1 MKIKSYEGFV
11 ANKRLVESRR
21 QVIIN
26 VLEQFE
32 EIKPIMNEA
41 LLIVEFGIF
50 DEGFD
55 NLNEEN
61 LISKMKAKFD
71 AAVEIA
77 KEKGKQALTT
87 SQEVIIKLGGKIA
100 SIIKLI
106 VEKLK
111 EWVDAAWTAAKSA
124 YASGAQSKIK
134 EITAAIEKKSEESK
148 NLLLKEVKQGKQ
160 VVSATV
166 GWITSG
172 FVKDT
177 AKAAQEAASEDVK
190 EAFEIAILDSINEAV
205 INGDIDFTDL
215 VKESDDHGHGPS
227 IPFVSAI
234 AHKMHHIPPFNLL
247 DKVKQAAEKVAKG
260 TLGKLSYYAT
270 ELAGAPGPFEFLALA
285 GIIGIIAEVQV
296 KGIAKHALLN
306 AIPGLG
312 TIASIISN
320 VAMLLAVIGIIEAIM
335 SKDSEEGEKAH

>member
-1 MKIKSYEGFV
+1 MKLKSYEGFI

-71 AAVEIA
+71 AAVEVA
-77 KEKGKQALTT
+77 KEKGKQALTK

-111 EWVDAAWTAAKSA
+111 EWVAAAWSAAKSA
-124 YASGAQSKIK
+124 YASGAQAKVK

-148 NLLLKEVKQGKQ
+148 NLLLKEIKQGKQ

-177 AKAAQEAASEDVK
+177 ATAAQQAASEDIK

-215 VKESDDHGHGPS
+215 VQEGDAHGPS

-270 ELAGAPGPFEFLALA
+270 ELAGAPGPFEFIALA

-296 KGIAKHALLN
+296 KGIAKHALLG

-320 VAMLLAVIGIIEAIM
+320 VAMLLAVVGIIETLM
-335 SKDSEEGEKAH
+335 SKDSEEGEKTT

>member
-1 MKIKSYEGFV
+1 MKIKSYEGFI
-11 ANKRLVESRR
+11 ANKKLVESRR

-71 AAVEIA
+71 AAVEVA
-77 KEKGKQALTT
+77 KEKGKQALTK

-134 EITAAIEKKSEESK
+134 EITAAIEKKSDESK

-190 EAFEIAILDSINEAV
+190 EAFEIAILNSINEAV

-215 VKESDDHGHGPS
+215 VKESDEHGPS

-296 KGIAKHALLN
+296 KGIAKHALLH
-306 AIPGLG
+306 AVPGLG
-312 TIASIISN
+312 TVASIISN
-320 VAMLLAVIGIIEAIM
+320 VAMLLAVIGIIEAVM
-335 SKDSEEGEKAH
+335 GKEKDEEEAAH

>member
-1 MKIKSYEGFV
+1 MKLKSYEGFI
-11 ANKRLVESRR
+11 ANKKLVESRR
-21 QVIIN
+21 QLIIN

-32 EIKPIMNEA
+32 EIRPIMNEA
-41 LLIVEFGIF
+41 LHIVEFGIF

-61 LISKMKAKFD
+61 LITKMKAKFD
-71 AAVEIA
+71 AAVEVA

-87 SQEVIIKLGGKIA
+87 SQEIIIKLGGKIA

-124 YASGAQSKIK
+124 YASGVQSKAK
-134 EITAAIEKKSEESK
+134 EIAAAIEKKSKESK

-160 VVSATV
+160 VVSATTAWV
-166 GWITSG
+166 TSG

-177 AKAAQEAASEDVK
+177 AKAAQQAASEDVK
-190 EAFEIAILDSINEAV
+190 ESFEIALLNSINEAV

-215 VKESDDHGHGPS
+215 VKEGDGHGPS

-260 TLGKLSYYAT
+260 TLDKLSYYAT
-270 ELAGAPGPFEFLALA
+270 ELAGAPGPFEFVALA
-285 GIIGIIAEVQV
+285 GIIGIIAEVKV
-296 KGIAKHALLN
+296 KGAAKHALLH
-306 AIPGLG
+306 AVPGLG
-312 TIASIISN
+312 TVASIISN
-320 VAMLLAVIGIIEAIM
+320 VAMLLAVIGIIETLM

>member
-1 MKIKSYEGFV
+1 MKLKSYEGFI

-21 QVIIN
+21 QVIVN

-41 LLIVEFGIF
+41 LFIVEFGIF

-71 AAVEIA
+71 AAVEVA
-77 KEKGKQALTT
+77 KEKGKQALSK

-111 EWVDAAWTAAKSA
+111 EWVDTAWTAAKAA
-124 YASGAQSKIK
+124 YQSGVQAKAK
-134 EITAAIEKKSEESK
+134 EISAAIEKKSEESK

-177 AKAAQEAASEDVK
+177 ATAAQQAASEDVK
-190 EAFEIAILDSINEAV
+190 EAFEIAILDSINEAI
-205 INGDIDFTDL
+205 INGDIDFREL
-215 VKESDDHGHGPS
+215 VQESDEHAAG

-296 KGIAKHALLN
+296 KGIAKHALLH
-306 AIPGLG
+306 AVPGLG
-312 TIASIISN
+312 TVASIISN
-320 VAMLLAVIGIIEAIM
+320 VAMLLAVIGIIEAVM

>member
-1 MKIKSYEGFV
+1 MKLKSYEGFI

-71 AAVEIA
+71 AAVEVA
-77 KEKGKQALTT
+77 KEKGKQALSK

-111 EWVDAAWTAAKSA
+111 EWVDTAWTAAKAA
-124 YASGAQSKIK
+124 YQSGVQAKAK
-134 EITAAIEKKSEESK
+134 EISAAIEKKSEESK

-177 AKAAQEAASEDVK
+177 ATAAQQAASEDVK
-190 EAFEIAILDSINEAV
+190 EAFEIAILDSINEAI
-205 INGDIDFTDL
+205 INGDIDFIEL
-215 VKESDDHGHGPS
+215 VQESDEHAAG

-270 ELAGAPGPFEFLALA
+270 ELAGAPGPFEFIALA
-285 GIIGIIAEVQV
+285 GIIGIIAEVKV
-296 KGIAKHALLN
+296 KGAAKHALLH
-306 AIPGLG
+306 AVPGLG
-312 TIASIISN
+312 TVASIISN
-320 VAMLLAVIGIIEAIM
+320 VAMLLAVIGIVEALM
-335 SKDSEEGEKAH
+335 AKDSEEGEKAH

>member
-1 MKIKSYEGFV
+1 MKIKSYEGFI
-11 ANKRLVESRR
+11 ANKKLVESRR

-71 AAVEIA
+71 AAVEVA
-77 KEKGKQALTT
+77 KEKGKQALTK

-134 EITAAIEKKSEESK
+134 EITAAIEKKSDESK

-190 EAFEIAILDSINEAV
+190 EAFEIAILNSINEAV

-215 VKESDDHGHGPS
+215 VKESDEHGPS

-296 KGIAKHALLN
+296 KGIAKHALLH
-306 AIPGLG
+306 AVPGLG
-312 TIASIISN
+312 TVASIISN
-320 VAMLLAVIGIIEAIM
+320 VAMLLAVIGIIEAVM
-335 SKDSEEGEKAH
+335 GKEKDEEEVAH

>member
-1 MKIKSYEGFV
+1 MKIKSYEGFI
-11 ANKRLVESRR
+11 ANKKLVESRR

-71 AAVEIA
+71 AAVEVA
-77 KEKGKQALTT
+77 KEKGKQALTK

-134 EITAAIEKKSEESK
+134 EITAAIEKKSDESK

-190 EAFEIAILDSINEAV
+190 EAFEIAILNSINEAV

-215 VKESDDHGHGPS
+215 VKESDEHGPS

-296 KGIAKHALLN
+296 KGIAKHALLH
-306 AIPGLG
+306 AVPGLG
-312 TIASIISN
+312 TVASIISN
-320 VAMLLAVIGIIEAIM
+320 VAMLLAVIGIIEAVM
-335 SKDSEEGEKAH
+335 GKEKDDEEAAH

>member
-61 LISKMKAKFD
+61 LINKMKAKFD
-71 AAVEIA
+71 AAVQVA
-77 KEKGKQALTT
+77 KEKGKQALSK

-111 EWVDAAWTAAKSA
+111 EWVDAAWTAAKAA

-190 EAFEIAILDSINEAV
+190 EAFEIAILDSINEAI
-205 INGDIDFTDL
+205 INGDIDFREL
-215 VKESDDHGHGPS
+215 VQESDEHAAG

-270 ELAGAPGPFEFLALA
+270 ELAGAPGPFEFIALA

-306 AIPGLG
+306 AVPGLG

>member
-11 ANKRLVESRR
+11 ANKKLVESRR

-77 KEKGKQALTT
+77 KEKGKQALTK

-134 EITAAIEKKSEESK
+134 EITAAIEKKSDESK

-190 EAFEIAILDSINEAV
+190 EAFEIAILNSINEAV

-215 VKESDDHGHGPS
+215 VKESDAHGPS

-296 KGIAKHALLN
+296 KGIAKHALLH
-306 AIPGLG
+306 AVPGLG
-312 TIASIISN
+312 TVASIISN
-320 VAMLLAVIGIIEAIM
+320 VAMLLAVIGIIEAVM
-335 SKDSEEGEKAH
+335 GKEKDDEEAAH

>member
-1 MKIKSYEGFV
+1 MKIKSYEGFI

-71 AAVEIA
+71 AAVEVA
-77 KEKGKQALTT
+77 KEKGKQALTK

-124 YASGAQSKIK
+124 YASGAQAKVK

-148 NLLLKEVKQGKQ
+148 NTLLKEVKQGKQ

-177 AKAAQEAASEDVK
+177 ATAAQQAASEDVK

-215 VKESDDHGHGPS
+215 LKESDEHGPS

-270 ELAGAPGPFEFLALA
+270 ELAGAPGPFEFIALA

-296 KGIAKHALLN
+296 KGAAKHALLH
-306 AIPGLG
+306 AVPGLG
-312 TIASIISN
+312 TVASIISN
-320 VAMLLAVIGIIEAIM
+320 VAMLLAVIGIIEAVM
-335 SKDSEEGEKAH
+335 GKEKDDEETAH

>member
-71 AAVEIA
+71 AAVEVA
-77 KEKGKQALTT
+77 KEKGKQALTK

-124 YASGAQSKIK
+124 YASGAQAKVK

-177 AKAAQEAASEDVK
+177 ATAAQQAASEDVK

-215 VKESDDHGHGPS
+215 LKESDANGPS

-270 ELAGAPGPFEFLALA
+270 ELAGAPGPFEFIALA

-296 KGIAKHALLN
+296 KGVAKHALLH
-306 AIPGLG
+306 AVPGLG
-312 TIASIISN
+312 TVASIISN
-320 VAMLLAVIGIIEAIM
+320 VAMLLAVIGIIEAVM
-335 SKDSEEGEKAH
+335 GKEKDDEETAH

>member
-1 MKIKSYEGFV
+1 MKIKSYEGFI
-11 ANKRLVESRR
+11 ANKKLVESRR

-77 KEKGKQALTT
+77 KEKGKQALTK

-134 EITAAIEKKSEESK
+134 EITAAIEKKSDESK

-190 EAFEIAILDSINEAV
+190 EAFEIAILNSINEAV

-215 VKESDDHGHGPS
+215 VKESDEHGPS

-296 KGIAKHALLN
+296 KGIAKHALLH
-306 AIPGLG
+306 AVPGLG
-312 TIASIISN
+312 TVASIISN
-320 VAMLLAVIGIIEAIM
+320 VAMLLAVIGIIEAVM
-335 SKDSEEGEKAH
+335 GKEKDEEEVAH

>member
-1 MKIKSYEGFV
+1 MKLKSYEGFI

-21 QVIIN
+21 QVIVN

-32 EIKPIMNEA
+32 EIRPIMNEA

-124 YASGAQSKIK
+124 YASGAQAKVK

-148 NLLLKEVKQGKQ
+148 KSFIKR
-160 VVSATV
+160 S
-166 GWITSG
+166 
-172 FVKDT
+172 
-177 AKAAQEAASEDVK
+177 
-190 EAFEIAILDSINEAV
+190 
-205 INGDIDFTDL
+205 
-215 VKESDDHGHGPS
+215 
-227 IPFVSAI
+227 
-234 AHKMHHIPPFNLL
+234 
-247 DKVKQAAEKVAKG
+247 
-260 TLGKLSYYAT
+260 
-270 ELAGAPGPFEFLALA
+270 
-285 GIIGIIAEVQV
+285 
-296 KGIAKHALLN
+296 
-306 AIPGLG
+306 
-312 TIASIISN
+312 
-320 VAMLLAVIGIIEAIM
+320 
-335 SKDSEEGEKAH
+335 

>member
-1 MKIKSYEGFV
+1 MKLKSYEGFI

-21 QVIIN
+21 QVIVN

-71 AAVEIA
+71 AAVEVA
-77 KEKGKQALTT
+77 KEKGKQALSK

-111 EWVDAAWTAAKSA
+111 EWVDTAWTAAKAA
-124 YASGAQSKIK
+124 YQSGVQAKAK
-134 EITAAIEKKSEESK
+134 EISAAIEKKSEESK

-166 GWITSG
+166 GWITGG

-177 AKAAQEAASEDVK
+177 ATAAQQAASEDVK
-190 EAFEIAILDSINEAV
+190 EAFEIAILDSINEAI
-205 INGDIDFTDL
+205 INGDIDFREL
-215 VKESDDHGHGPS
+215 VQESDEHAAG

-270 ELAGAPGPFEFLALA
+270 ELAGAPGPFEFIALA
-285 GIIGIIAEVQV
+285 GIIGIIAEVKV
-296 KGIAKHALLN
+296 KGAVKHALLH
-306 AIPGLG
+306 AVPGLG

-320 VAMLLAVIGIIEAIM
+320 VAMLLAVIGILETLMA
-335 SKDSEEGEKAH
+335 KDSEEGEKAH

>member
-11 ANKRLVESRR
+11 ANKKLVESRR

-71 AAVEIA
+71 AAVEVA
-77 KEKGKQALTT
+77 KERGKQALTK

-134 EITAAIEKKSEESK
+134 EITAAIEKKSDESK

-190 EAFEIAILDSINEAV
+190 EAFEIAILNSINEAV

-215 VKESDDHGHGPS
+215 VKESDEHGPS

-296 KGIAKHALLN
+296 KGIAKHALLH
-306 AIPGLG
+306 AVPGLG
-312 TIASIISN
+312 TVASIISN
-320 VAMLLAVIGIIEAIM
+320 VAMLLAVIGIIEAVM
-335 SKDSEEGEKAH
+335 GKEKDEEEAAH

>member
-11 ANKRLVESRR
+11 ANKKLVESRR

-77 KEKGKQALTT
+77 KEKGKQALTK

-134 EITAAIEKKSEESK
+134 EITAAIEKKSDESK

-190 EAFEIAILDSINEAV
+190 EAFEIAILNSINEAV

-215 VKESDDHGHGPS
+215 VKESDAHGPS

-296 KGIAKHALLN
+296 KGIAKHALLH
-306 AIPGLG
+306 AVPGLG
-312 TIASIISN
+312 TVASIISN
-320 VAMLLAVIGIIEAIM
+320 VAMLLAVIGIIEAVM
-335 SKDSEEGEKAH
+335 GKEKDEEEAAH

>member
-1 MKIKSYEGFV
+1 MKLKSYEGFI

-21 QVIIN
+21 QVIVN

-32 EIKPIMNEA
+32 EIRPIMNEA

-61 LISKMKAKFD
+61 LITKMKAKFD
-71 AAVEIA
+71 AAVEVA

-124 YASGAQSKIK
+124 YQSGVQSKAK
-134 EITAAIEKKSEESK
+134 EIAAAIEKKSEESK

-160 VVSATV
+160 VVSATAAWV
-166 GWITSG
+166 TSG

-177 AKAAQEAASEDVK
+177 AKAAQEASSEDIK

-215 VKESDDHGHGPS
+215 VQESDGHGPS

-234 AHKMHHIPPFNLL
+234 AHKMHHIPPFNIL

-260 TLGKLSYYAT
+260 TLDKLSYYAT
-270 ELAGAPGPFEFLALA
+270 ELAGAPGPFEFVALA
-285 GIIGIIAEVQV
+285 GIIGIIAEVKV
-296 KGIAKHALLN
+296 KGIAKHALLH
-306 AIPGLG
+306 AVPGLG
-312 TIASIISN
+312 TVASIISN
-320 VAMLLAVIGIIEAIM
+320 VAMLLAVIGIVETLM

>member
-11 ANKRLVESRR
+11 ANKKLVESRR

-71 AAVEIA
+71 AAVEVA
-77 KEKGKQALTT
+77 KEKGKQALTK

-134 EITAAIEKKSEESK
+134 EITAAIEKKSDESK

-190 EAFEIAILDSINEAV
+190 EAFEIAILNSINEAV

-215 VKESDDHGHGPS
+215 VKESDAHGPS

-296 KGIAKHALLN
+296 KGIAKHALLH
-306 AIPGLG
+306 AVPGLG
-312 TIASIISN
+312 TVASIISN
-320 VAMLLAVIGIIEAIM
+320 VAMLLAVIGIIEAVM
-335 SKDSEEGEKAH
+335 GKEKDEEEAAH

>member
-1 MKIKSYEGFV
+1 MKIKSYEGFI
-11 ANKRLVESRR
+11 ANKKLVESRR

-77 KEKGKQALTT
+77 KEKGKQALTK

-134 EITAAIEKKSEESK
+134 EITAAIEKKSDESK

-190 EAFEIAILDSINEAV
+190 EAFEIAILNSINEAV

-215 VKESDDHGHGPS
+215 VKESDEHGPS

-296 KGIAKHALLN
+296 KGIAKHALLH
-306 AIPGLG
+306 AVPGLG
-312 TIASIISN
+312 TVASIISN
-320 VAMLLAVIGIIEAIM
+320 VAMLLAVIGIIEAVM
-335 SKDSEEGEKAH
+335 GKEKDDEEAAH